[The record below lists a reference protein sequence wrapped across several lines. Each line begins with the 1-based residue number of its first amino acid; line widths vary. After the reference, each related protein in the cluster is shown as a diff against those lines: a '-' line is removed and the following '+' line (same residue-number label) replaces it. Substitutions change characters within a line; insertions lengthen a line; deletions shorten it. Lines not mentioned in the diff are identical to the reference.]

1 MNPKPVLSALP
12 KKSAREV
19 SMMINNVDR
28 REWTRRSTLIGWE
41 TSLEDVQEDEGDEEM
56 EVDEEEEEESGEE
69 ESMVENTMLE
79 AAEEQELAEVQ
90 CLILLELSL

>member
-1 MNPKPVLSALP
+1 MNPKPVLSVLP

-41 TSLEDVQEDEGDEEM
+41 TSLEDVQEDEDDEEM
-56 EVDEEEEEESGEE
+56 EVDEEEEEEESD
-69 ESMVENTMLE
+69 ESMVENTVLE
-79 AAEEQELAEVQ
+79 AAEDQELGEVW
-90 CLILLELSL
+90 CV